1 MDTHLHL
8 FKPFTHPYS
17 NHINST
23 MSTIL
28 LLFYLILPEIGLY
41 EIAIPIHSM
50 DHCVYMQSVFDQ
62 LSEVHNSQCITMYD
76 S

>member
-1 MDTHLHL
+1 
-8 FKPFTHPYS
+8 
-17 NHINST
+17 
-23 MSTIL
+23 MSTIF

-41 EIAIPIHSM
+41 EIVIPIHSM